1 MKNKKK
7 FRHIEGWC
15 WCGKAHASK
24 QDLPDFVKSPKP
36 KEKKV
41 RIEEQI
47 EEVLRNRILY
57 IGNEI
62 PKYFTTDKRSKQL
75 YSGYPQQ
82 LIDELVKVI
91 NSK

>member
-41 RIEEQI
+41 RIEEINYNYFSQNCI
-47 EEVLRNRILY
+47 EINDKLNPVIVSDSDKEEFIYNKI
-57 IGNEI
+57 NEI
-62 PKYFTTDKRSKQL
+62 
-75 YSGYPQQ
+75 
-82 LIDELVKVI
+82 IKVI